1 MEEEDFS
8 QYKCDYDGRT
18 HAPQAAPKVELSTRQ
33 PTRRLCKRLIVRP
46 LLGVDG
52 LMSLLGEVMWPDMPK
67 RLRRRMAPS
76 MACARLRP
84 HLPSTVQAAR
94 RARAFTRRASAR
106 VSRARRH
113 FQGRACRYRAH
124 MHHLPDSGRLW

>member
-84 HLPSTVQAAR
+84 PLALHCASRSPRPCIHTPCLGACIKSTAALS
-94 RARAFTRRASAR
+94 RASLQI
-106 VSRARRH
+106 
-113 FQGRACRYRAH
+113 QGAH
-124 MHHLPDSGRLW
+124 ASLA